1 MSEAKYGAEGTKIDW
16 KLKLSSRKFWALLA
30 GFIIP
35 LLAAFNFSEN
45 QISQVV
51 SIVMSGAAIVA
62 YILGE
67 SMVDSAREGSDLYID
82 GKHAFEWD
90 DEAFEVLDEVK

>member
-1 MSEAKYGAEGTKIDW
+1 MSEVKHDDTKINW

-51 SIVMSGAAIVA
+51 SILMSGAAIVA

-82 GKHAFEWD
+82 GKQVVEWD